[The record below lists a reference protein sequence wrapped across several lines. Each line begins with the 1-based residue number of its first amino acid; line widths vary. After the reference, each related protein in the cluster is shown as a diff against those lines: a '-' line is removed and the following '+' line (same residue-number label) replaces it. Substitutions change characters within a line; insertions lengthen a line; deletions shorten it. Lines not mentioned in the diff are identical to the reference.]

1 MSDET
6 LKHSVPY
13 ILLFKICGTFE
24 AIIVIDVHS
33 RHMTAGLVLFE
44 SLQGLAV
51 DFFSLMLEVFLINFI
66 CPRREICLGQS
77 ATVLL

>member
-13 ILLFKICGTFE
+13 ILLFKFCGTFE
-24 AIIVIDVHS
+24 AIIVIDS
-33 RHMTAGLVLFE
+33 RHMTAELVLFE

-51 DFFSLMLEVFLINFI
+51 DLISLIEV
-66 CPRREICLGQS
+66 
-77 ATVLL
+77 

>member
-1 MSDET
+1 M
-6 LKHSVPY
+6 KHSVPY

-51 DFFSLMLEVFLINFI
+51 DLIRLILEV
-66 CPRREICLGQS
+66 
-77 ATVLL
+77 